1 MEIKD
6 VRNNLLDGMDVPY
19 PPTEIKF
26 IDIRL
31 DEIAEMENMSL
42 EELDYYCWL
51 NADEMFQCIY
61 NYKEFKK
68 ENFKL

>member
-6 VRNNLLDGMDVPY
+6 VRNNLLDGMDIPY

-31 DEIAEMENMSL
+31 GEIAEMENMSL

-51 NADEMFQCIY
+51 NSNEMFKCIY
-61 NYKEFKK
+61 DYNEFKR